1 MVFSII
7 FSDRA
12 SDELTSVLEYIENE
26 WSLRISN
33 VFSILF
39 NEKIINIQ
47 SNPFLYPP
55 FRNKKNVRRCVISK
69 HVSLYYRIKSDE
81 IQIIT
86 LFNNR
91 RDPKSLKF

>member
-33 VFSILF
+33 EFTKLF

-55 FRNKKNVRRCVISK
+55 FRNKKNVRRCIISK

-86 LFNNR
+86 LFDNR